1 MADKYSDVDSVMAS
15 ARKGFA
21 ITPHDSTELALTPK
35 AVWVGGAGNLVVRL
49 VDDSSDITISG
60 VAAGTLL
67 PIRPK
72 LVKTTTTATLLIG
85 LY

>member
-1 MADKYSDVDSVMAS
+1 MTDKYADVDSVMSS

-21 ITPHDSTELALTPK
+21 ITPHDTTEIALTPK

-49 VDDSSDITISG
+49 EDDSSDITISG
-60 VAAGTLL
+60 IAAGTLL

-72 LVKTTTTATLLIG
+72 LIKTTSTATLIIG

>member
-15 ARKGFA
+15 GRKGFA
-21 ITPHDSTELALTPK
+21 ITPNDSTELALTPK

-49 VDDSSDITISG
+49 IDDSADITISG
-60 VAAGTLL
+60 IAAGTLL

-72 LVKTTTTATLLIG
+72 LVKTTSTATALIG